1 MSQTMS
7 NEIQNIHYC
16 TILSAGQWDFLLEGR
31 FSPLRQKCLFR
42 LMNGAVR
49 TRTAY
54 KIKGIDI
61 VLEVGQVAASD
72 VELAEFLDC
81 NRKTVGKLIARFNR
95 LGMLTTRTNNRTS
108 VHSLHFLTGWYVG
121 GVLITNPHYV
131 RPSATAKGQTGD
143 VRTPVSDSLPSGDE
157 LEAAAVDCH
166 TRGKEASTLEG
177 RIVKISDRIAYINHD
192 IDDAQRAGVLLE
204 KEIPEKAVKV
214 LGASRTARINTLV
227 HSLVENS
234 RGGELAMEPRVQ
246 EAFDELH
253 AFMYGHVYHN
263 PCAKGEEKKVPELV
277 EQLFDFFMNNP
288 QRLPD
293 QMQLIAYQEGLV
305 RAVCDHVAGMTDHFA
320 VQTFTLSLI
329 HI

>member
-143 VRTPVSDSLPSGDE
+143 VRTPVSDSLPSGAE

-166 TRGKEASTLEG
+166 TRGKETDSQATGAASLYSSYSSLLL
-177 RIVKISDRIAYINHD
+177 SDSSNPSADVHD
-192 IDDAQRAGVLLE
+192 GDCHNPPSDMFMADTAANRHIIDSGDMASGGNGAGSYSEAQDG
-204 KEIPEKAVKV
+204 
-214 LGASRTARINTLV
+214 TD
-227 HSLVENS
+227 
-234 RGGELAMEPRVQ
+234 GGEVTPA
-246 EAFDELH
+246 
-253 AFMYGHVYHN
+253 
-263 PCAKGEEKKVPELV
+263 
-277 EQLFDFFMNNP
+277 
-288 QRLPD
+288 
-293 QMQLIAYQEGLV
+293 
-305 RAVCDHVAGMTDHFA
+305 
-320 VQTFTLSLI
+320 
-329 HI
+329 

>member
-1 MSQTMS
+1 MS

-108 VHSLHFLTGWYVG
+108 IHTLHFLTGWYVD
-121 GVLITNPHYV
+121 GVLLTNPHYV
-131 RPSATAKGQTGD
+131 KPAAVSKGQADG
-143 VRTPVSDSLPSGDE
+143 VRTPYSNDMPSENKPCTVPDGCQCPRLEADSMAGGAAALSSSLCSPAVSDRSEDRADAE
-157 LEAAAVDCH
+157 
-166 TRGKEASTLEG
+166 GKA
-177 RIVKISDRIAYINHD
+177 DNPHIADNDNGQHENNPVESPKEVQD
-192 IDDAQRAGVLLE
+192 GTIDDVDDPDIAG
-204 KEIPEKAVKV
+204 
-214 LGASRTARINTLV
+214 R
-227 HSLVENS
+227 
-234 RGGELAMEPRVQ
+234 
-246 EAFDELH
+246 D
-253 AFMYGHVYHN
+253 
-263 PCAKGEEKKVPELV
+263 
-277 EQLFDFFMNNP
+277 
-288 QRLPD
+288 
-293 QMQLIAYQEGLV
+293 
-305 RAVCDHVAGMTDHFA
+305 
-320 VQTFTLSLI
+320 
-329 HI
+329 